1 MQALG
6 PMFKQ
11 ISYDFGKLILNLLIF
26 VTLLFPMYLLKIVLQ
41 LRCTF
46 VGRYT
51 RNWTTNSYWV
61 LPHARKFVVFIPH
74 LCIMRWEVS

>member
-11 ISYDFGKLILNLLIF
+11 INYDFGKLILNLLIF
-26 VTLLFPMYLLKIVLQ
+26 VNLLFPMYLLKIVLQ

-51 RNWTTNSYWV
+51 LN
-61 LPHARKFVVFIPH
+61 
-74 LCIMRWEVS
+74 